1 MPSVDAS
8 SFGFVAGPASSSI
21 WPTARV
27 LMHVDASRGPRF
39 FGKDQKLHLP
49 RRVGIRE
56 GLFSSEPNM
65 VDDVPLR
72 TAVHTVWSLYLAKH
86 RDVDAADSRRCLLE
100 RHLQGRWEARVSD
113 AEELTGFGLAYLER
127 LPEDEC

>member
-1 MPSVDAS
+1 
-8 SFGFVAGPASSSI
+8 
-21 WPTARV
+21 
-27 LMHVDASRGPRF
+27 
-39 FGKDQKLHLP
+39 
-49 RRVGIRE
+49 
-56 GLFSSEPNM
+56 M
-65 VDDVPLR
+65 VDDVPVR

-113 AEELTGFGLAYLER
+113 ADAGFGWAHLER